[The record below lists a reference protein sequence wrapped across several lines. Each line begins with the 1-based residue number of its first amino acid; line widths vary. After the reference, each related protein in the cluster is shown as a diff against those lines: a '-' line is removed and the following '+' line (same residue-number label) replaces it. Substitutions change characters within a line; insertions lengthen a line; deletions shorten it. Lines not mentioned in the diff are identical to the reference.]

1 MEPRFETK
9 KCALFLLWKEREG
22 EAEEEEEEEE
32 DKRKDEKEG

>member
-22 EAEEEEEEEE
+22 EAEEEEEEE